1 MVLPTPVSLA
11 GLTDHCTSAQARRLR
26 QVVLRTVVSSTGPL
40 VLVMLV
46 LVVAMFVYQYGW
58 PTAIVAGAVY
68 STVVVVMVGRI
79 IQTAVPVRRQ
89 RHHPRHATYV
99 LQGGAAVIE
108 ARITDP
114 VRGAAELANHAKVPG
129 TPPVV
134 VRAMRQTLITA
145 ILRTNPQATLRIT
158 TRVPALA
165 RLYAEDFDA
174 AAETLGLTHRSV
186 TLPVRLSQRV
196 TGLRDLVLLSP
207 GQRADATEPRR

>member
-1 MVLPTPVSLA
+1 
-11 GLTDHCTSAQARRLR
+11 
-26 QVVLRTVVSSTGPL
+26 
-40 VLVMLV
+40 
-46 LVVAMFVYQYGW
+46 
-58 PTAIVAGAVY
+58 
-68 STVVVVMVGRI
+68 
-79 IQTAVPVRRQ
+79 
-89 RHHPRHATYV
+89 
-99 LQGGAAVIE
+99 
-108 ARITDP
+108 
-114 VRGAAELANHAKVPG
+114 
-129 TPPVV
+129 
-134 VRAMRQTLITA
+134 MRQTLITA